1 MAETEGNPASP
12 ASWATPRRPSFWL
25 VALTIIAALFAI
37 YWFFLRATYLPVL
50 VNLEAQDAADVAK
63 VLDAKKIGYRFED
76 DGRTIAVL
84 SDQIDK
90 ARVELA
96 GSELPMKGQIGFELF
111 NQSDMGLTEFAQKI
125 NFQRAL
131 QGEISRT
138 ILLLDGIQTVRVH
151 LALPER
157 SLFRGEQEQA
167 KASVTLILKP
177 GKALSSAT
185 VLGIQRLVA
194 GAVPDLSVE
203 AVTVLDG
210 TGRMVSPDVQP
221 SASPEVSSDALVE
234 SIRQRITA
242 AIARIHPDLRFGLVA
257 SVHYLQGTA
266 GHGARRA
273 GEGEVGQAKP
283 AADYAPRGVPDYVY
297 ALRLTTEQPVAEGLR
312 SDLERMISQELDL
325 APARGDS
332 LVFLVGSILP
342 QPAVRQPEPRDTI
355 VARADISKIPATP
368 FAWQDW
374 WLGFPAVAAL
384 LVGLAVWSDRRRVR
398 TTRESD
404 LANFAEVLRQR
415 LDTDPAG

>member
-1 MAETEGNPASP
+1 MAEMEGSPASP

-25 VALTIIAALFAI
+25 VALLIIVALFAG
-37 YWFFLRATYLPVL
+37 YWFFLRAVYLPVL
-50 VNLEAQDAADVAK
+50 VNLEAQGAADVAK
-63 VLDAKKIGYRFED
+63 VLDTKKIAYRFED

-96 GSELPMKGQIGFELF
+96 GSELPMMGQIGFELF
-111 NQSDMGLTEFAQKI
+111 NQSDMGLTEFAQKV

-131 QGEISRT
+131 QGELSRT

-194 GAVPDLSVE
+194 GAVPDLLVG

-221 SASPEVSSDALVE
+221 NVSPEVSSDALVG
-234 SIRQRITA
+234 SVKQRITA
-242 AIARIHPDLRFGLVA
+242 GIARAHPDLRFGVVV
-257 SVHYLQGTA
+257 SVHYLQSTITA
-266 GHGARRA
+266 VAQSP
-273 GEGEVGQAKP
+273 GEGDAVKT
-283 AADYAPRGVPDYVY
+283 AAERAPRGVPDYVY
-297 ALRLTTEQPVAEGLR
+297 SVRLTTEQPVPEGLR
-312 SDLERMISQELDL
+312 SDLERIIDQELDL

-332 LVFLVGSILP
+332 LVFLVGPIP
-342 QPAVRQPEPRDTI
+342 PEPALNEPSVPDRI
-355 VARADISKIPATP
+355 VARTDAPKATAAA
-368 FAWQDW
+368 FEWHDW
-374 WLGFPAVAAL
+374 WLGLPVIAAL
-384 LVGLAVWSDRRRVR
+384 LIGLAVWSDRRRARVR
-398 TTRESD
+398 SQSD
-404 LANFAEVLRQR
+404 LASFAEVLRQR
-415 LDTDPAG
+415 LEAEPGA

>member
-1 MAETEGNPASP
+1 MAETEGSPASP

-25 VALTIIAALFAI
+25 VAAMIIVALFAL
-37 YWFFLRATYLPVL
+37 YWFFLRSSYLPVL

-131 QGEISRT
+131 QGELSRT

-177 GKALSSAT
+177 GKDLSSAT

-194 GAVPDLSVE
+194 GAVPDLSVG

-234 SIRQRITA
+234 SVRQRITTG
-242 AIARIHPDLRFGLVA
+242 IARAHPELRSGVVV
-257 SVHYLQGTA
+257 SVHYIQGSSA
-266 GHGARRA
+266 VGSQRP
-273 GEGEVGQAKP
+273 GEGNGGRP
-283 AADYAPRGVPDYVY
+283 AADNAPRGVPDYVY
-297 ALRLTTEQPVAEGLR
+297 SIRLTTEQPVAEGLR
-312 SDLERMISQELDL
+312 SDLERIIGQELNLD
-325 APARGDS
+325 PARGDS
-332 LVFLVGSILP
+332 LVFLVGPIAP
-342 QPAVRQPEPRDTI
+342 QPVLSQPEPQDTI
-355 VARADISKIPATP
+355 VARANVTNPANAA
-368 FAWQDW
+368 FEWRDW
-374 WLGFPAVAAL
+374 WLGVPLAAVL
-384 LVGLAVWSDRRRVR
+384 LIGLAVWSDRRRAR
-398 TTRESD
+398 RSREGD
-404 LANFAEVLRQR
+404 LASFAEVLRER
-415 LDTDPAG
+415 LETEPTG